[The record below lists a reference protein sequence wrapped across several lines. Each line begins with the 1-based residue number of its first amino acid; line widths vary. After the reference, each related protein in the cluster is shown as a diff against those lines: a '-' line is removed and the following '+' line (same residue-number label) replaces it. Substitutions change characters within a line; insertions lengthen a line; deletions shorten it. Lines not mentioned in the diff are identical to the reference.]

1 MEERLNIGGNNPPS
15 EIEILKQRL
24 ESYIKEDAL
33 IDQLANKQ
41 IPVEIENDGE
51 AGHVTDHIKSLKSVR
66 GAVEKIFKAEKE
78 PFLEACKVADSWKN
92 VRWTKIDVAI
102 AGATKSILA
111 WNKKK
116 EDEERARQM
125 EAARRAQEEAERLA
139 LEAAAHAD
147 AGINDT
153 AEELLNIAVA
163 EEKKAETIA
172 EKAEDVRGR
181 SYGNFASASTRK
193 VWVGEIESMATV
205 DLEALRKYLTADDLE
220 KAVRGAIKDG
230 IREIKGIK
238 IFEQDKLTIR

>member
-1 MEERLNIGGNNPPS
+1 MEARLNIGGNNPPS

-41 IPVEIENDGE
+41 IPLEIEDDGA
-51 AGHVTDHIKSLKSVR
+51 AGRVTDHIKSLKSVR
-66 GAVEKIFKAEKE
+66 GTVEKIFKAEKE

-92 VRWTKIDVAI
+92 VRWTKIDAAI
-102 AGATKSILA
+102 ATATKPILV

-125 EAARRAQEEAERLA
+125 EAAKKAQEEAERLA

-163 EEKKAETIA
+163 EEKKADAMA

-193 VWVGEIESMATV
+193 VWVGEIESMANV

-230 IREIKGIK
+230 IREIKGVK